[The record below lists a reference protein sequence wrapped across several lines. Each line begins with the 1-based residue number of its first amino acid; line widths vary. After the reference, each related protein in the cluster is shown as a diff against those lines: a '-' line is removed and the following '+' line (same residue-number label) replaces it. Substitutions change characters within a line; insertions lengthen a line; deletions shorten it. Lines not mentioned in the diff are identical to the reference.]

1 MLSQIPLRKLMKNKI
16 IIYEPTPEKM
26 NLREFI
32 LNTIENLSSEHRENK
47 PSIWGEVCV
56 QCAFSVH
63 SECIQS
69 VFRIH

>member
-16 IIYEPTPEKM
+16 IIYDPTLGKV
-26 NLREFI
+26 NLREFM

-69 VFRIH
+69 VFKIH